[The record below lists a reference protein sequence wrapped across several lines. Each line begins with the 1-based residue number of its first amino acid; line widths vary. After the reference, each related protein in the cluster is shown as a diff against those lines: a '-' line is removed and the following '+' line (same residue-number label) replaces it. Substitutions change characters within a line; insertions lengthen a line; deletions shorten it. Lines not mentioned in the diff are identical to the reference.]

1 MLNKNLP
8 YIIAEVGSNHLGNTK
23 LCFNSIMQAKKAGAN
38 CVKFQIF
45 DENNLVNHKLKIYK
59 HVKDKKLKYQYQR
72 FKKVKVTV
80 DLVKRLYKY
89 SKKIKIDFSV
99 SPFDVSYVSKLK
111 NSVDFFKVASGD
123 INNFDLL
130 KAISKTKKKVVL
142 STGMANQ
149 NEIKKALSFFPKKK
163 VSILHCMSSY
173 PTKFTDANLINIQYL
188 KKKYKVS
195 TGYSD
200 HVPGINASINAAIL
214 GAEIIEK
221 HFMPKKTK
229 LAGDYSLSV
238 DKNELKKMIE
248 EIQHSL
254 KMMGSIRIKEF
265 KSELYF
271 KRTLRRSLY
280 FSKNFKK
287 NHKILKE
294 DLSLL
299 RPYEKKSIKIE
310 HIKNIVGSRL
320 KRDVKKHQLV
330 RHKDIWIKKKLS
342 VL

>member
-1 MLNKNLP
+1 MFNKKLP
-8 YIIAEVGSNHLGNTK
+8 YIIAEVGSNHLGNTE
-23 LCFNSIMQAKKAGAN
+23 LCYKSIRQAKYAGAN

-59 HVKDKKLKYQYQR
+59 HVKDKKLKYQHQR
-72 FKKVKVTV
+72 FKKVKITV
-80 DLVKRLYKY
+80 DLVKKLYNY

-99 SPFDVSYVSKLK
+99 SPFDPNYVQELK
-111 NSVDFFKVASGD
+111 NYVDFFKVASGD
-123 INNFDLL
+123 INNFVLL
-130 KAISKTKKKVVL
+130 NAISKTKKKVVL

-149 NEIKKALSFFPKKK
+149 SEIKKALSFFPKKK
-163 VSILHCMSSY
+163 VSILHCISSY
-173 PTKFTDANLINIQYL
+173 PTKFTDANLINIQFL
-188 KKKYKVS
+188 KTKYNVT

-238 DKNELKKMIE
+238 DKADLKKMIE
-248 EIQHSL
+248 KIHQSL
-254 KMMGSIRIKEF
+254 KMIGNVRKKEF
-265 KSELYF
+265 ESELYS
-271 KRTLRRSLY
+271 KKNLRRSLY
-280 FSKNFKK
+280 FSKNLKK

-299 RPYEKKSIKIE
+299 RPYSEKSVKIE
-310 HIKNIVGSRL
+310 KIKNIIGSTL
-320 KRDVKKHQLV
+320 KRDVRKQQLV
-330 RHKDIWIKKKLS
+330 KKEYIWIRKKLS
-342 VL
+342 VQ